1 MVIHG
6 IILFRLSPVM
16 DYNSAQWLAD
26 QWAHAG
32 RHKMKPLQWGE
43 LMETVGVMTE
53 EMIWR

>member
-53 EMIWR
+53 EMIW